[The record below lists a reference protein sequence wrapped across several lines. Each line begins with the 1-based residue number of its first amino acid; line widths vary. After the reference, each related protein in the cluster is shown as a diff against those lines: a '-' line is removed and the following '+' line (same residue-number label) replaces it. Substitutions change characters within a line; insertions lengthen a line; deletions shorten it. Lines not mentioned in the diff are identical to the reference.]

1 MFMYGVSLV
10 TNRNGN
16 PAAGKPLYARRM
28 LARVAIA
35 QFLGMTLWFSATAAG
50 PAIAREFLLTRSTT
64 AWLTMAVQA
73 GFVAGTLLSSATNLA
88 DVLNA
93 RRLFALGCVV
103 GGAANAFI
111 PSASTATTIIVLR
124 VITGIALACF
134 SPPGMKIAAGWFQH
148 RRGTAL

>member
-1 MFMYGVSLV
+1 MFMYRVSLV
-10 TNRNGN
+10 INRNGN

-28 LARVAIA
+28 LARVAIG

-73 GFVAGTLLSSATNLA
+73 GFVAGTLLSSATKLA

-93 RRLFALGCVV
+93 RRLFALGCLA
-103 GGAANAFI
+103 GATANAFI
-111 PSASTATTIIVLR
+111 PAALTPTTIIALR
-124 VITGIALACF
+124 VMTGMALACV
-134 SPPGMKIAAGWFQH
+134 
-148 RRGTAL
+148 